1 MTFGVTRRTVLG
13 AATASQAGLG
23 QLKVLGANDRIRI
36 GCIGLGG
43 MGTAHLRHLV
53 ERSEAENVQVVAL
66 CDVYRK
72 RLNRAIGISKA
83 EGYRDYRKLLERKD
97 VDAVIVS
104 TPDHWHAKISID
116 ALEAGK
122 HVYVEKPMTHTVEQ
136 AIELRNA
143 VRRSG
148 KVLQVGAQGT
158 GSDLVWQARD
168 AIKSGRIGKVI
179 WAQGSYN
186 RNNRVSSFDFGPDY
200 HIDPGAGPDG
210 TGENHID
217 WDLWLGHQ
225 FGLAP
230 KILFEPRHFFRF
242 RKYWPYSGG
251 VATDMLYHKLA
262 PLLLAIAGPN
272 GEYPLRVNASGG
284 LYVEKDDRDVPDTF
298 LAAVDYPSEFSIFLI
313 STLANDTQIPD
324 RIYGRYGTLEMAAS
338 LALRGNGEFLPE
350 FGARNN
356 GYAEISSLPRKRRDQ
371 KGNFIDVIRG
381 KGTLNCNVE
390 LGAATMVALK
400 LAVDAYRQ
408 RKTMA
413 WDARNEK
420 AQLA

>member
-1 MTFGVTRRTVLG
+1 MTPEITRRTILGSG
-13 AATASQAGLG
+13 AAIAAGFAPLA
-23 QLKVLGANDRIRI
+23 VLGANDRIRF
-36 GCIGLGG
+36 GSIGLGG
-43 MGTAHLRHLV
+43 MGTAHLKHMV
-53 ERSEAENVQVVAL
+53 ERAEAENIRVAAV
-66 CDVYRK
+66 CDVYQK

-83 EGYRDYRKLLERKD
+83 EGYGDYRRVLERKD
-97 VDAVIVS
+97 IDAVIIA
-104 TPDHWHAKISID
+104 TPDHWHAKIAID

-136 AIELRNA
+136 AIALRDA
-143 VRRSG
+143 VRRSK

-158 GSDLVWQARD
+158 GSDLVWQAQD
-168 AIKSGRIGKVI
+168 AIRAGRIGKVT

-210 TGENHID
+210 SGENHIA
-217 WDLWLGHQ
+217 WDMWLGHE
-225 FGLAP
+225 FGLAQ
-230 KILFEPRHFFRF
+230 KIPFNPLHFFRF

-272 GEYPLRVNASGG
+272 GEYPLRANASGG

-298 LAAVDYPSEFSIFLI
+298 LATIDYPSEFSVFLI

-324 RIYGRYGTLEMAAS
+324 RIYGRYGTLEMAS
-338 LALRGNGEFLPE
+338 TLGLRWNGEFMPE
-350 FGARNN
+350 FKAQNGGKEETFSAAR
-356 GYAEISSLPRKRRDQ
+356 SRRDQ

-381 KGTLNCNVE
+381 GGTLNCNAE
-390 LGAATMVALK
+390 LGASTMVALK
-400 LAVDAYRQ
+400 LAVDSYRQ
-408 RKTMA
+408 RKTMT
-413 WDARNEK
+413 WDAQNQR
-420 AQLA
+420 AQFA

>member
-1 MTFGVTRRTVLG
+1 MTRGLTRRTILGGG
-13 AATASQAGLG
+13 AAAGAGFRPLT
-23 QLKVLGANDRIRI
+23 LLGANDCIRF
-36 GCIGLGG
+36 GHIGLGG
-43 MGTAHLRHLV
+43 MGTAHLKHLV
-53 ERSEAENVQVVAL
+53 EHSEAENVRVVAV
-66 CDVYRK
+66 CDVYRR
-72 RLNRAIGISKA
+72 RLDRAIGLSKA
-83 EGYRDYRKLLERKD
+83 EGYSDYRKLLERND
-97 VDAVIVS
+97 IDAVIVA

-136 AIELRNA
+136 AIELRDA

-148 KVLQVGAQGT
+148 KVLQVGAQMT
-158 GSDLVWQARD
+158 GSDLVWQAQDVIR
-168 AIKSGRIGKVI
+168 SGRIGKVI

-200 HIDPGAGPDG
+200 HIDPEAGPDAM
-210 TGENHID
+210 GEYHID
-217 WDLWLGHQ
+217 WDMWLGHK

-230 KILFEPRHFFRF
+230 KIPFNPRHFFRF

-251 VATDMLYHKLA
+251 VTTDMLYHKLA

-298 LAAVDYPSEFSIFLI
+298 LTTIDYASEFSIFLI

-324 RIYGRYGTLEMAAS
+324 RIYGRYGTLEMASA
-338 LALRGNGEFLPE
+338 LGLRGNGEFMPE
-350 FGARNN
+350 FKERNN
-356 GYAEISSLPRKRRDQ
+356 GQTETSSAAQSRRDQ

-400 LAVDAYRQ
+400 MAVDAYRQ

-413 WDARNEK
+413 WDARNER